1 LFLLVDPFF
10 LDPKLSLG
18 HHPAPQFQKLAQPD
32 STIQIMTYNL
42 GYLSGMT
49 NNQAT
54 QAGQQLFTNN
64 LKKMISRLR
73 ENTPDIICFQEID
86 YESKRSYHLD
96 QHDTIARLFYPWA
109 LKVVNWDKRF
119 VPFPY
124 WPPTVWFGQILS
136 GQSIMSQWE
145 LSSPTR
151 EVLEP
156 VASNPFYY
164 NAYYLNRLLVT
175 ATVQHPV
182 KPFLLMDLHAEAF
195 DTLTRNHQLELIYTE
210 FKAKSKT
217 RPVIIAGD
225 FNAAADSKEPG
236 IQLFL
241 NDTTIGCAV
250 RPQSGKPASYPS
262 AQPQERIDYIFYT
275 RRDFEEVTGHV
286 ATEYGSIS
294 DHLPVIAKLKFAA
307 GKPDISRMTNL

>member
-1 LFLLVDPFF
+1 
-10 LDPKLSLG
+10 
-18 HHPAPQFQKLAQPD
+18 
-32 STIQIMTYNL
+32 
-42 GYLSGMT
+42 
-49 NNQAT
+49 
-54 QAGQQLFTNN
+54 
-64 LKKMISRLR
+64 
-73 ENTPDIICFQEID
+73 
-86 YESKRSYHLD
+86 
-96 QHDTIARLFYPWA
+96 
-109 LKVVNWDKRF
+109 
-119 VPFPY
+119 
-124 WPPTVWFGQILS
+124 
-136 GQSIMSQWE
+136 MSQWE